1 MKKWCLSCVIRGFQM
16 EAAAWSPCSLIRRP
30 RAWTLTP
37 AVLARL
43 RAAEPSCCCW
53 GRRWCGT
60 LSSWLPGIYSNRV
73 KAYVH
78 PKSCPP
84 ELTAA
89 LLRCLQYVNGYNW
102 CTCAMGY
109 DQEQRQRHVGD
120 PALRRHGGS
129 LKAYYE
135 AKEACLM
142 ATARCQLYDVSGK
155 GQVTEIVKGSVS
167 HLQGLRARGGMRRQW
182 SWTLTSVTMYQC
194 CFVPCK

>member
-30 RAWTLTP
+30 RAWTLMP

-53 GRRWCGT
+53 GCRWCGT
-60 LSSWLPGIYSNRV
+60 RSSQLPGIYSNKV

-78 PKSCPP
+78 PESCPP

-109 DQEQRQRHVGD
+109 GTKTKTRGWSSLEKTWGELKSLLGSKRSLSDGYCKMSTIWHFWERPSHRDSKRVSQSFAGPQGQGWDEQEVELNPHI
-120 PALRRHGGS
+120 S
-129 LKAYYE
+129 NN
-135 AKEACLM
+135 
-142 ATARCQLYDVSGK
+142 VSMLL
-155 GQVTEIVKGSVS
+155 
-167 HLQGLRARGGMRRQW
+167 HPL
-182 SWTLTSVTMYQC
+182 
-194 CFVPCK
+194 